1 MNTDSSQAKDKPA
14 AIAAA
19 AAAAAGAAAVNGNGN
34 TAVSKAGA
42 RVTSTKDFINERGVS
57 KCMFICMEVY
67 MCACVCK
74 RF

>member
-19 AAAAAGAAAVNGNGN
+19 AAGAAAVNGNA
-34 TAVSKAGA
+34 AVSKAGA
-42 RVTSTKDFINERGVS
+42 RVTSTKDFIKERGVS
-57 KCMFICMEVY
+57 KCMFICIEVCMY
-67 MCACVCK
+67 ACVCK